1 MRVMFR
7 AQFLVRMRP
16 INESWTRATSLFI
29 NHLRTEG
36 SAFNLYLTI
45 VRADYM
51 LIMQSYILE
60 DIFTMRTLSRFE
72 PFRGASSLQDQIN
85 RLFND
90 VFERPSDESNLTSW
104 APAVDIFETEHELVV
119 KADLPDIDPKDLDIR
134 VENNILSIRG
144 ERKFESKVSQDKYL
158 RVERAYGSFSR
169 SFSLANTVNSEAIKA
184 DYQNGVLTLT
194 VPKREEAKPKQIK
207 VNVGT
212 PAMAAAAGA
221 K

>member
-1 MRVMFR
+1 
-7 AQFLVRMRP
+7 
-16 INESWTRATSLFI
+16 
-29 NHLRTEG
+29 
-36 SAFNLYLTI
+36 
-45 VRADYM
+45 
-51 LIMQSYILE
+51 
-60 DIFTMRTLSRFE
+60 MRTLSRFE
-72 PFRGASSLQDQIN
+72 PFRGASSLQDQVN
-85 RLFND
+85 RIFSD
-90 VFERPSDESNLTSW
+90 GFERPGDESNLTSW

-134 VENNILSIRG
+134 VESNILSIRG
-144 ERKFESKVSQDKYL
+144 ERRFESKVSQDRYL

-212 PAMAAAAGA
+212 GAMAAVAGA
-221 K
+221 R